1 MILPAITACGV
12 QKHDV
17 LSSLARLLVED
28 LALAPHGRR
37 DIHVPANDAVFVGL
51 VLTVFGSRAGESV
64 VQQLQNPAPDVGP
77 ASERVLQEMC

>member
-1 MILPAITACGV
+1 MILTTIASGRV
-12 QKHDV
+12 QEHDV
-17 LSSLARLLVED
+17 LLALTRLLVED